1 MPLWNISNFALC
13 LSVVSLSVT
22 VTPVKSAIMNL
33 KRVLVKVCNK
43 EMRFYQMLVMLG
55 LSIQYS
61 IARGS

>member
-13 LSVVSLSVT
+13 LSIISLS
-22 VTPVKSAIMNL
+22 VTPVKSAIVNV